1 MMLPELWTAILLSLP
16 LVTMTIPSI
25 RYWKGFRRDMKE
37 DKESRK
43 AKYNRPLFLIF
54 VSGILVMWFFWIFG
68 IIFSFLNL
76 YYIVFSIVTF
86 TFEYDIYVQLVG
98 FVFFY
103 LGGLCYNWVLIVA
116 GKYVRPAPSG
126 ALENHVLITTGPY
139 RVVRHPLY
147 FSYVCI
153 LYGLALALST
163 YWLMIPL
170 LCVLIGIYPT
180 AKAEEEVL
188 VDQFGEDYVKY
199 QEEVG
204 MLLPKRVR
212 RES

>member
-1 MMLPELWTAILLSLP
+1 MLPEIWIAVLLSVP

-25 RYWKGFRRDMKE
+25 RYWKEFRRDKKKE
-37 DKESRK
+37 TGSRK
-43 AKYNRPLFLIF
+43 AKYNKPLFLTF
-54 VSGILVMWFFWIFG
+54 VSGILAMWIFWIFG
-68 IIFSFLNL
+68 IIFSVLSL
-76 YYIVFSIVTF
+76 YRTVFGIITF
-86 TFEYDIYVQLVG
+86 IFEFDIYAQIIG

-103 LGGLCYNWVLIVA
+103 IGGFVYNWVLIVA
-116 GKYVRPAPSG
+116 GKYVRPAPLG
-126 ALENHVLITTGPY
+126 ALENHLLITTGPF

-153 LYGLALALST
+153 LFGLTLVLST

-170 LCVLIGIYPT
+170 LCVIIGVYPT

-188 VDQFGEDYVKY
+188 ISQFGEDYIKY
-199 QEEVG
+199 QEKVG
-204 MLLPKRVR
+204 MLFPRGAR